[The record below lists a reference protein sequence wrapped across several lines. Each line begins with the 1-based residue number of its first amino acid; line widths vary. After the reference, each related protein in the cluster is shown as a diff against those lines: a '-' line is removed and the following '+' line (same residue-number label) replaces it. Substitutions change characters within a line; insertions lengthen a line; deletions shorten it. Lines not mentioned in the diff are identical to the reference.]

1 MKTKENGVTLIVL
14 VITIVLL
21 LILATVGTTV
31 GTSTL
36 NSAAFTQFKSELKV
50 MQNKVNELNQNNEK
64 EKGTD
69 LNEEQ
74 KAVLNIESVSNIIYK
89 DISDSDKSKIQ
100 EGFKYCDKKY
110 IQDNF
115 GLDSVK
121 RGYLINVEYRYV
133 IFPEGFEYKKKTY
146 YMIDQID
153 EELYNVRYNDKNE
166 KTGNFQVN
174 TTMENNKCKITISN
188 IIYNGYVDKWQVKYK
203 LEKDSYWKTS
213 DDLSF
218 YVKEDGIYNI
228 KVVHG
233 DEIDLGTQSVKIILD
248 GLISDKVKNEIVKV
262 GDYVQYTP
270 DIINTS
276 DSGYTNLI
284 SELGTYSGS
293 TANTTSTLKQDS
305 LNWRVL
311 DVTDDGEVRL
321 ISDGPTTSKITLYGA
336 KGYNNAVKLLDDAC
350 KTLYNNTMFVS
361 KAQNLK
367 IEDFQ
372 KHLKYDYTQFENL
385 YVDTGKYGGFSN
397 TPYTENTYYPVI
409 YKQEKNNGIGGKKQ
423 VGTLDLS
430 EQTQLVDDDTEKTS
444 NLSVTQTQWYKEK
457 ILEDDYFEMI
467 YNNIFKK
474 DKDKNDYPTYWLSSR
489 CVRANENTADFAVY
503 TSNDSGSF
511 GARVLYFSK
520 NTNINFSFAF
530 RPVITLKSDIKLDIT
545 DTTKDGSTAA
555 NAWIIK

>member
-74 KAVLNIESVSNIIYK
+74 KAVLNNIESVSDIIYK

-133 IFPEGFEYKKKTY
+133 IFPEGFEYKNKTY

-233 DEIDLGTQSVKIILD
+233 DEIDLGTQSVKVILD

-270 DIINTS
+270 NIINTS

-321 ISDGPTTSKITLYGA
+321 ISDGPTTSKITLYGYN
-336 KGYNNAVKLLDDAC
+336 GYNNAVKLLDDAC
-350 KTLYNNTMFVS
+350 STLYSNATLAS
-361 KAQNLK
+361 KVQNLK
-367 IEDFQ
+367 IEDIQDKMVEKDFS
-372 KHLKYDYTQFENL
+372 KITSEYGKIYTSS
-385 YVDTGKYGGFSN
+385 TK
-397 TPYTENTYYPVI
+397 YYPNIVLN
-409 YKQEKNNGIGGKKQ
+409 EKNQTANGE
-423 VGTLDLS
+423 LNLS
-430 EQTQLVDDDTEKTS
+430 EQKDLINQTTEQPMDILKIKYTYWNKLMVASDFYGNQS
-444 NLSVTQTQWYKEK
+444 N
-457 ILEDDYFEMI
+457 
-467 YNNIFKK
+467 NNIYYELFINNG
-474 DKDKNDYPTYWLSSR
+474 DNYPEYWLSSR
-489 CVRANENTADFAVY
+489 CILVDLNHANFNVRAVISGYVFAY
-503 TSNDSGSF
+503 YSYSSDSRKND
-511 GARVLYFSK
+511 A
-520 NTNINFSFAF
+520 SFAF
-530 RPVITLKSDIKLDIT
+530 RPIVSLKSDIKLDIT

>member
-74 KAVLNIESVSNIIYK
+74 KAVLNIESVSDIIYK

-233 DEIDLGTQSVKIILD
+233 DEIDLGTQSVKVILD

-270 DIINTS
+270 NIINTS

-321 ISDGPTTSKITLYGA
+321 ISDGPTTSKITLCGYN
-336 KGYNNAVKLLDDAC
+336 GYNNAVYLLDRTC
-350 KTLYNNTMFVS
+350 STLYSNATLAS
-361 KAQNLK
+361 KVQNLK
-367 IEDFQ
+367 IEDIQ
-372 KHLKYDYTQFENL
+372 KYMKVKNCTTIDPNYGKPYSPTNKSYPSIWALEKGQTVTET
-385 YVDTGKYGGFSN
+385 TGKLEQSEQDKPILQTKTN
-397 TPYTENTYYPVI
+397 TATSLKVIWTYWSKEMNKDDFTDKIYDELFLRDKTENTY
-409 YKQEKNNGIGGKKQ
+409 ER
-423 VGTLDLS
+423 
-430 EQTQLVDDDTEKTS
+430 
-444 NLSVTQTQWYKEK
+444 
-457 ILEDDYFEMI
+457 
-467 YNNIFKK
+467 
-474 DKDKNDYPTYWLSSR
+474 YWLSSR
-489 CVRANENTADFAVY
+489 AIDSTAYNAGFNVGIVY
-503 TSNDSGSF
+503 SGKV
-511 GARVLYFSK
+511 GYNGLYMSGEQ
-520 NTNINFSFAF
+520 NSTLDYIF
-530 RPVITLKSDIKLDIT
+530 RPIVTLKSDIKLDIT

>member
-74 KAVLNIESVSNIIYK
+74 KAVLNIESVSDIIYK

-233 DEIDLGTQSVKIILD
+233 DEIDLGTQSVKVILD

-270 DIINTS
+270 NIINTS

-321 ISDGPTTSKITLYGA
+321 ISDGPTTSKITLCGYN
-336 KGYNNAVKLLDDAC
+336 GYNNAVKLLDDAC
-350 KTLYNNTMFVS
+350 STLYSNATLAS
-361 KAQNLK
+361 KVQNLK
-367 IEDFQ
+367 IEDVQ
-372 KHLKYDYTQFENL
+372 KYMKITDYTTLNSNYGKPFSPKYRYYPEILLQEINQI
-385 YVDTGKYGGFSN
+385 VDNKTGTLEKSEQYEKINQTSTNVATSLTLKFTSW
-397 TPYTENTYYPVI
+397 TKLMENTDFFNEKYYELFI
-409 YKQEKNNGIGGKKQ
+409 CNKDN
-423 VGTLDLS
+423 
-430 EQTQLVDDDTEKTS
+430 
-444 NLSVTQTQWYKEK
+444 
-457 ILEDDYFEMI
+457 
-467 YNNIFKK
+467 YN
-474 DKDKNDYPTYWLSSR
+474 TYWMSSR
-489 CVRANENTADFAVY
+489 CVEVNSSNANYRIFVI
-503 TSNDSGSF
+503 SNDGKIT
-511 GARVLYFSK
+511 RYPLYDSRDMYEEYDFL
-520 NTNINFSFAF
+520 F

>member
-74 KAVLNIESVSNIIYK
+74 KAVLNNIESVSDIIYK

-133 IFPEGFEYKKKTY
+133 IFPEGFEYKNKTY

-233 DEIDLGTQSVKIILD
+233 DEIDLGTQSVKVILD

-270 DIINTS
+270 NIINTS

-321 ISDGPTTSKITLYGA
+321 ISDGPTTSKITLCGYN
-336 KGYNNAVKLLDDAC
+336 GYNNAVKLLDDVC
-350 KTLYNNTMFVS
+350 NTLYNNTTFVS
-361 KAQNLK
+361 KVQNLK
-367 IEDFQ
+367 IEDVQNKMKEDYSTIIPDYGSIFTPENNYAPYIYQ
-372 KHLKYDYTQFENL
+372 LELKEQINQSEQEELHNQTGESQVDLSNIKYTYWF
-385 YVDTGKYGGFSN
+385 KYMDINDFN
-397 TPYTENTYYPVI
+397 NNKYY
-409 YKQEKNNGIGGKKQ
+409 ELFLNKNNQ
-423 VGTLDLS
+423 NY
-430 EQTQLVDDDTEKTS
+430 E
-444 NLSVTQTQWYKEK
+444 N
-457 ILEDDYFEMI
+457 
-467 YNNIFKK
+467 
-474 DKDKNDYPTYWLSSR
+474 YWLSSR
-489 CVRANENTADFAVY
+489 CVLYRANYAGFVLHGIMDGYVGGDFLYDSNGYTGSNNAV
-503 TSNDSGSF
+503 SSP
-511 GARVLYFSK
+511 R
-520 NTNINFSFAF
+520 SFAF

>member
-64 EKGTD
+64 GKGTD

-74 KAVLNIESVSNIIYK
+74 KAVLNIESVSDIIYK

-133 IFPEGFEYKKKTY
+133 IFPEGFEYKNKTY

-233 DEIDLGTQSVKIILD
+233 DEIDLGTQSVKVILD

-270 DIINTS
+270 NIINTS

-321 ISDGPTTSKITLYGA
+321 ISDGPTTSKITLCGYN
-336 KGYNNAVKLLDDAC
+336 GYNNAVKLLDDVC
-350 KTLYNNTMFVS
+350 NTLYNNTTFVS
-361 KAQNLK
+361 KVQNLK
-367 IEDFQ
+367 IEDVQNKMKEDYSTIIPDYGSIFTPENNYAPYIYQ
-372 KHLKYDYTQFENL
+372 LELKEQINQSEQEELHNQTGESQVDLSNIKYTYWF
-385 YVDTGKYGGFSN
+385 KYMDINDFN
-397 TPYTENTYYPVI
+397 NNKYY
-409 YKQEKNNGIGGKKQ
+409 ELFLNKNNQ
-423 VGTLDLS
+423 NY
-430 EQTQLVDDDTEKTS
+430 E
-444 NLSVTQTQWYKEK
+444 N
-457 ILEDDYFEMI
+457 
-467 YNNIFKK
+467 
-474 DKDKNDYPTYWLSSR
+474 YWLSSR
-489 CVRANENTADFAVY
+489 CVLYRANYAGFVLHGIMDGYVGGDFLYDSNGYTGSNNAVN
-503 TSNDSGSF
+503 SP
-511 GARVLYFSK
+511 R
-520 NTNINFSFAF
+520 SFAF